1 MLEARHLTVLLK
13 GNTILSG
20 VSLAVHPGDF
30 IVVVGPNGAGKSTL
44 LKCLSGELAPQSG
57 AVWLNGKPIAQVAS
71 RNRAQTLAVL
81 PQQSALQFPFTVRE
95 VVRMGCLPQARSQS
109 RVAEDEIIRQTL
121 EAVEMNHTLHRM
133 YTTLSGGE
141 RQRVQLARVL
151 AQLWNREHQHQS
163 FLLLDEPTSSLDLAQ
178 QQCILTVARN
188 LSQQGVGVFAV
199 LHDLNL
205 AAQYATKILI
215 LHQGR
220 VRQQGTPTEVFTPE
234 TIETTFGIPV
244 WVSPHPIG
252 NDLVIVPV
260 ANR

>member
-30 IVVVGPNGAGKSTL
+30 IAVVGPNGAGKSTL
-44 LKCLSGELAPQSG
+44 LKCLSGELIPQTG
-57 AVWLNGKPIAQVAS
+57 EVWLNGKRITQVAPL
-71 RNRAQTLAVL
+71 NRAQTLAVL
-81 PQQSALQFPFTVRE
+81 PQQSTLQFPFTVRE
-95 VVRMGCLPQARSQS
+95 VVRMGCRPQSRSQLP
-109 RVAEDEIIRQTL
+109 VPEHEIIQETL
-121 EAVEMNHTLHRM
+121 EAVDMHHALHRM

-151 AQLWNREHQHQS
+151 AQLWNRERQHRS

-178 QQCILTVARN
+178 QQCILTVARK
-188 LSQQGVGVFAV
+188 LSQQGVGILAV

-215 LHQGR
+215 LHQGK
-220 VRQQGTPTEVFTPE
+220 VRQQGTPAQVFTPE
-234 TIETTFGIPV
+234 NIETTFGIPV

-260 ANR
+260 ASR